1 MKTVWKLRTQFMLY
15 VTCGVGI
22 MALIVAA
29 VMWLWNGIIP
39 DLTGWE
45 HIGYWQALG
54 LTVLCRLLT
63 GTLLPSHFSP
73 MRKQG
78 KWKHLHNVPISEQKE
93 FIRRQLARLGSEDDE
108 HGKE

>member
-1 MKTVWKLRTQFMLY
+1 
-15 VTCGVGI
+15 

-39 DLTGWE
+39 NLTGWK
-45 HIGYWQALG
+45 HIDYWQALG

-63 GTLLPSHFSP
+63 GTLLPFKFSP
-73 MRKQG
+73 MHKRN
-78 KWKHLHNVPISEQKE
+78 KWTHLHNVPISERKE
-93 FIRRQLARLGSEDDE
+93 FIRKQLARLGKGDSE

>member
-1 MKTVWKLRTQFMLY
+1 MKVWKLRAKFMLY
-15 VTCGVGI
+15 VTSGIGI

-45 HIGYWQALG
+45 CIGYWQALG

-63 GTLLPSHFSP
+63 GTLLPFKFSP
-73 MRKQG
+73 MQKRN
-78 KWKHLHNVPISEQKE
+78 KWTHLHNVPISERKE
-93 FIRRQLARLGSEDDE
+93 FIRRQLARLSNEGSEHE
-108 HGKE
+108 KE